1 MRRAKRASRRITYM
15 LRVLM
20 VRCGETLSLF
30 ASARRVCGF
39 AGVPATRRSGGN
51 PPAGGFS
58 VTVSPSRLRTARCA
72 GPEARWILLSDAEPT
87 GLSPGWSHSRPARE
101 SQPSGLRRSDL
112 CSARQAAVSFCQ
124 GVSCEAA
131 GAACSANRR
140 AMKARQ
146 AERFLKCM
154 RKYTVEEKTL
164 KMKMRKKE
172 HGRATDY
179 LEASF
184 LKWKRIGERQKY
196 SFSASLFPMKYTTSH

>member
-72 GPEARWILLSDAEPT
+72 GPAARWILLSDAEPT

-101 SQPSGLRRSDL
+101 SQPSGLRSSAL
-112 CSARQAAVSFCQ
+112 CSARHAAVSFFQ
-124 GVSCEAA
+124 EVSCEAA
-131 GAACSANRR
+131 GAGSSTNRR
-140 AMKARQ
+140 AMKVRQ

-164 KMKMRKKE
+164 KMKLRKKK
-172 HGRATDY
+172 HDRATAY
-179 LEASF
+179 FEASF
-184 LKWKRIGERQKY
+184 LKFKLIGDRQEY
-196 SFSASLFPMKYTTSH
+196 SVSASRFPMN